1 MTTTITSV
9 EQFKEVTENSEGTL
23 VVDFW
28 AEWCG
33 PCRAV
38 SPILDSLEG
47 EGKITVAKVN
57 VDEQP
62 ELARAFN
69 VTSIPLMRVY
79 SDGKLSEE
87 PIIGAR
93 PKPALEH
100 AIQQAK
106 LAA

>member
-1 MTTTITSV
+1 MTTTITSA
-9 EQFKEVTENSEGTL
+9 EHFKEVTEASSGTL

-38 SPILDSLEG
+38 SPILDSLEEEG
-47 EGKITVAKVN
+47 EITVAKVN
-57 VDEQP
+57 VDDLP
-62 ELARAFN
+62 DIARAFN

-79 SDGKLSEE
+79 RDGELSET

-93 PKPALEH
+93 PKPALIH
-100 AIQQAK
+100 AIQ
-106 LAA
+106 AA

>member
-1 MTTTITSV
+1 MTTVITSA
-9 EQFKEVTENSEGTL
+9 EHFKEVTAASKGTL

-38 SPILDSLEG
+38 SPILDSLEE
-47 EGKITVAKVN
+47 EGSITVAKVN
-57 VDEQP
+57 VDDLP
-62 ELARAFN
+62 EIAQAFQ

-79 SDGKLSEE
+79 RDGVLSEK

-93 PKPALEH
+93 PKQALVQ
-100 AIQQAK
+100 AIAE
-106 LAA
+106 A